1 MVTLLTVPDS
11 MGLYLYCSAVTLSQ
25 CFSYAILML
34 LYPCRAANN
43 YAVDAM
49 IKNHVSTLEV
59 IHCHCTWSDNG
70 EGIIARHKKSLK

>member
-1 MVTLLTVPDS
+1 
-11 MGLYLYCSAVTLSQ
+11 
-25 CFSYAILML
+25 ML